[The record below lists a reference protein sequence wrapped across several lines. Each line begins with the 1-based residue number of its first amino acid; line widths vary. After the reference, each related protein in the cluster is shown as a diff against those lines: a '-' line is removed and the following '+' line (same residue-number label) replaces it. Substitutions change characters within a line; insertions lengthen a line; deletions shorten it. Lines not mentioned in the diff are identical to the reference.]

1 MITVRLIT
9 RDKLPQLLALYHH
22 LNPIDAPLPADD
34 VLQSIW
40 DAILHDPRLYYIVA
54 DIANHL
60 VATCNLTTGLTQLA
74 QCERQLLVHKY
85 YLNLIPNALY
95 L

>member
-1 MITVRLIT
+1 MTVPAVGVIFAIALCRLSGAGGCIT
-9 RDKLPQLLALYHH
+9 
-22 LNPIDAPLPADD
+22 
-34 VLQSIW
+34 
-40 DAILHDPRLYYIVA
+40 
-54 DIANHL
+54 
-60 VATCNLTTGLTQLA
+60 LTSGLTQLA

>member
-1 MITVRLIT
+1 MKTSRLFNFI
-9 RDKLPQLLALYHH
+9 LIALLSLGVVVVMKD
-22 LNPIDAPLPADD
+22 NDF
-34 VLQSIW
+34 QTNSTKN
-40 DAILHDPRLYYIVA
+40 AIA
-54 DIANHL
+54 SE
-60 VATCNLTTGLTQLA
+60 TGLTQLA